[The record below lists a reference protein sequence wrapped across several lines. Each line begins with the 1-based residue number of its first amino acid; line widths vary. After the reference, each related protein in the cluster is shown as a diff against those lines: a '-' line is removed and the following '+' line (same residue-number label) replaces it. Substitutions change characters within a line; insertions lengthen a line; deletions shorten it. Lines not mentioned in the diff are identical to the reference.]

1 MTEFEKRMSTVCR
14 KLWADIHLLC
24 IIWSYKDTQDD
35 DSIIQM
41 LDDWIEDK
49 HLNYEVIAG
58 SMT

>member
-1 MTEFEKRMSTVCR
+1 MSTGCR